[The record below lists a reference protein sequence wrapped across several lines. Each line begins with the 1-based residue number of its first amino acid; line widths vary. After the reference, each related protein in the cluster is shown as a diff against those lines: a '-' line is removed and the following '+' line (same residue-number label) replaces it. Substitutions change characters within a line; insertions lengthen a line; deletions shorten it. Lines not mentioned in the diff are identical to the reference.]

1 MHCGAGEAPLPG
13 DRHLEQQGLG
23 VDVDAVGARLEILI
37 AQGLQAEGGLLGR
50 GFCQRLLGAQGCGRG
65 GQCHQTAAAQ
75 GLQEVP
81 AVGCDPVSRV
91 LSHVCSG
98 LLQLQPQPPP
108 PTPAPPK
115 AASLLL

>member
-1 MHCGAGEAPLPG
+1 MHGGAGEAPLPG

-23 VDVDAVGARLEILI
+23 VDVDAVGPRLEVLI
-37 AQGLQAEGGLLGR
+37 AQRLEAEGSLLGG
-50 GFCQRLLGAQGCGRG
+50 GFGQCLLGAQCGGCG
-65 GQCHQTAAAQ
+65 GQCHQSAAAQ
-75 GLQEVP
+75 SLQKEP
-81 AVGCDPVSRV
+81 AVGSAVFSAV
-91 LSHVCSG
+91 VSHVCSG